1 MGTFA
6 PGATTAEGR
15 LNVPLGGQSTT
26 RRRCSRG
33 TPSTLRAYPARGIF
47 SSASCTARCCSGRG
61 SRGSRPRFD
70 PRVVI
75 CVAPAPA
82 DAGDRP
88 AWVELALRPGRPARV
103 RVGAPAGVARPDAL
117 CRSVAFEKARSRLTM
132 LPNGDALAYVPGL
145 SCRPEAYAPGCVE
158 GAFRELR
165 VSARADIVA
174 FVTSLK

>member
-1 MGTFA
+1 MVGLPVGTFA

-61 SRGSRPRFD
+61 SRGSRHRFD

-75 CVAPAPA
+75 CAAPAPV

-88 AWVELALRPGRPARV
+88 AWVELALGPGRRGSASARAGGSCTTRCSGTCCGSWTRPRSWPGRTRPARASK
-103 RVGAPAGVARPDAL
+103 RCAVGPIPTAWGQANFAPRG
-117 CRSVAFEKARSRLTM
+117 F
-132 LPNGDALAYVPGL
+132 
-145 SCRPEAYAPGCVE
+145 
-158 GAFRELR
+158 
-165 VSARADIVA
+165 
-174 FVTSLK
+174 